1 MQKPVHSLRDSL
13 SFDKQAHGVMAEW
26 AKAWRLELFHKS
38 QSELKEKTVPLL
50 LDNSCHRLNITNKVK
65 PAAADGSPAPTRELS
80 SQLAAVCREKRTL
93 CTTL

>member
-1 MQKPVHSLRDSL
+1 
-13 SFDKQAHGVMAEW
+13 MADW

-50 LDNSCHRLNITNKVK
+50 LDNGCCRINITNKVK
-65 PAAADGSPAPTRELS
+65 PAAAVGSPAPTRELS
-80 SQLAAVCREKRTL
+80 SQLTVVCRERRTH